1 MTSPNARIDL
11 HGLDSQRATAAIL
24 RLIDTAQAQGNL
36 RIEIVHGRGAGILAK
51 LARDLL
57 KGHPKVTDIGA
68 LDANAGCGV
77 WARIRKVSAMPA
89 ERLPLASGTQS
100 ATNARDLLKE
110 AKSLDLPTPLIPA
123 TETPRE
129 RKL

>member
-1 MTSPNARIDL
+1 MATGIEDDSADGSGGCPAGKGWVGQHRDDEFFVDHVAEENA
-11 HGLDSQRATAAIL
+11 
-24 RLIDTAQAQGNL
+24 
-36 RIEIVHGRGAGILAK
+36 
-51 LARDLL
+51 
-57 KGHPKVTDIGA
+57 DIGA

-100 ATNARDLLKE
+100 AKNARDLLKE